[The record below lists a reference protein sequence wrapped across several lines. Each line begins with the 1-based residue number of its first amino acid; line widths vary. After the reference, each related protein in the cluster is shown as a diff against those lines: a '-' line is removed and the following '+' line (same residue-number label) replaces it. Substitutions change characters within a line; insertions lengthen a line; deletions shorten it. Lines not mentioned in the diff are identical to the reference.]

1 MRIASILRIAT
12 LALSLTAATAGL
24 STAFAAD
31 SSQQASPYDNQN
43 FVIPESQ
50 IYS

>member
-24 STAFAAD
+24 SSAFADLAQQSPCD
-31 SSQQASPYDNQN
+31 SPN
-43 FVIPESQ
+43 FVIPQSQ
-50 IYS
+50 IFS